1 MEQTATP
8 KGDAMA
14 ALPQLAGGLFLSD
27 GGLETSL
34 IYLDG
39 IDLPQFAAFPL
50 AENEAGRAQLERYY
64 RPYLELAAATP
75 GAGYVLETPTWRAS
89 ADWGASL
96 GCDAGRLAAVNRSAA
111 LWLHGLRR
119 EWQARIAGPIV
130 LAGIIGPRGDGYIAD
145 APDSAEAAAAFHRV
159 QAAALAEGGVDMLC
173 AVTMTT
179 SAEAL
184 GVANAAAAF
193 HPPQAAALAEG
204 GVDMLC
210 AVTMTT
216 SAEAL
221 GVANAAAAVG
231 VPVSISFTVETD
243 GRLPNGEALRDAI
256 ERVDAE
262 AAVAP
267 AYFGINCAHPSHF
280 DAVFADGGAWASRIQ
295 SLRANASARSHA
307 ELDAATELDIGDL
320 PDLADRYRRLRAPL
334 PRLNVLGG
342 CCGTDHR
349 HLRAIRDAWL
359 R

>member
-1 MEQTATP
+1 
-8 KGDAMA
+8 MA

-27 GGLETSL
+27 GGLETTL

-39 IDLPQFAAFPL
+39 IELPQFAAFPL
-50 AENEAGRAQLERYY
+50 LDSKAGRAQLERYY

-75 GAGYVLETPTWRAS
+75 GAGFVLETPTWRAS
-89 ADWGASL
+89 ADWGAL
-96 GCDAGRLAAVNRSAA
+96 LAWDAGRLAAVNREAVQQ
-111 LWLHGLRR
+111 LRMLR
-119 EWQARIAGPIV
+119 DAWRPRLAGPIV
-130 LAGIIGPRGDGYIAD
+130 LAGIVGPRGDGYVAD
-145 APDSAEAAAAFHRV
+145 APDSAAAAAAFHHA

-184 GVANAAAAF
+184 GVA
-193 HPPQAAALAEG
+193 
-204 GVDMLC
+204 D
-210 AVTMTT
+210 
-216 SAEAL
+216 
-221 GVANAAAAVG
+221 AAAAVG

-243 GRLPNGEALRDAI
+243 GRLPNGEGLRTAI

-262 AAVAP
+262 ARVAP
-267 AYFGINCAHPSHF
+267 AYFGVNCAHPSHF
-280 DAVFADGGAWASRIQ
+280 EGVFADGGAWALRIQ

-307 ELDAATELDIGDL
+307 ELDATTELDIGDP

-342 CCGTDHR
+342 CCGTDAR
-349 HLRAIRDAWL
+349 HLRAIRDAWI